1 MNRAAMPRPAVR
13 CLAACLLV
21 AALSSCS
28 RGAADHAQ
36 APLAGAAIGG
46 PFTLVSADGKTVRWS
61 DFAGRY
67 RIVYFGYTYC
77 PDACPLDVQ
86 RLMQG
91 FALFKQA
98 HPDLAGQVQPMFV
111 SIDPA
116 RDTPAKVGEF
126 ARAFS
131 PDLMGLTGT
140 PAQVD
145 AAARAF
151 KVYYRKVPGAR
162 PDQYLMDHSRTAYLM
177 GRKGEPIA
185 LLPIDAADQGKA
197 VAAELGKW
205 VS

>member
-1 MNRAAMPRPAVR
+1 MPGPLSR
-13 CLAACLLV
+13 CLAALVFV
-21 AALSSCS
+21 AAVSACS
-28 RGAADHAQ
+28 RGTPDRAQ

-46 PFTLVSADGKTVRWS
+46 PFTLMDSTGKTVRWS
-61 DFAGRY
+61 DFDGRY

-86 RLMQG
+86 RIARG
-91 FALFKQA
+91 FALFKQVQ
-98 HPDLAGQVQPMFV
+98 PGLAKQVQPLFV

-131 PDLMGLTGT
+131 PDIMGLTGT
-140 PAQVD
+140 DQQVAD
-145 AAARAF
+145 AAKAF
-151 KVYYRKVPGAR
+151 KAYYKKVPASA
-162 PDQYLMDHSRTAYLM
+162 PDQYVMDHSRTAYLM

-185 LLPIDAADQGKA
+185 LLPIDVADQGKA
-197 VAAELGKW
+197 VAAELAKW

>member
-1 MNRAAMPRPAVR
+1 MPGPLAR
-13 CLAACLLV
+13 CLAAILFV
-21 AALSSCS
+21 APVSACS
-28 RGAADHAQ
+28 RGAPDHAH

-46 PFTLVSADGKTVRWS
+46 PFTLIDASGRTVRWS
-61 DFAGRY
+61 DFDGRY

-86 RLMQG
+86 RMSQG
-91 FALFKQA
+91 FAAFKQA
-98 HPDLAGQVQPMFV
+98 HPDLARQVQPMFV

-116 RDTPAKVGEF
+116 RDSPAKVGEF
-126 ARAFS
+126 TRAFS
-131 PDLMGLTGT
+131 PDLIGLTGT

-151 KVYYRKVPGAR
+151 KVYYRKVPGAT

-177 GRKGEPIA
+177 GRKGEPLA
-185 LLPIDAADQGKA
+185 LLPIDVEDRGKA
-197 VAAELGKW
+197 VAAELAKW